1 MWRII
6 RISGGN
12 VLGCFAQ
19 RLRGL
24 SGARPALVELG
35 LRPRGSIQTGALMNQ
50 LLAMRAFRCIVEC
63 HGFSAAAERLDTTHS
78 TISRQL
84 QQLEA
89 ELGTR
94 LINRNTRRF
103 SLTTAGQQYYA
114 ACVDI
119 LERLDQAAVAVA
131 QAHESPSGVLRISA
145 PMVIGTLEL
154 ANWLPAFQQRY
165 PEIEVDLSCDDRFV
179 DLIAEGFDVAL
190 RICGALE
197 DSSLVARLLTVS
209 PMLLVAS
216 PAYVARHGLVRQIR
230 ELAEHQMLGF
240 TAGSDWL
247 LTDSHGATTPVNPQG
262 RFKTDSISSLHAA
275 ALAGVG
281 IAAFTRA
288 TVQDD
293 LLSGRLVHILPDCSL
308 GQRHYYALYPH
319 ARHVALKVKVFVEF
333 MAEHYR
339 NITAPLR

>member
-1 MWRII
+1 
-6 RISGGN
+6 
-12 VLGCFAQ
+12 
-19 RLRGL
+19 
-24 SGARPALVELG
+24 
-35 LRPRGSIQTGALMNQ
+35 MNQ

-63 HGFSAAAERLDTTHS
+63 HGFTAAAERLDTTHS

-103 SLTTAGQQYYA
+103 SVTTAGQQYYA

-119 LERLDQAAVAVA
+119 LDRLDQAAVAVG
-131 QAHESPSGVLRISA
+131 QAHETPSGVLRVSA
-145 PMVIGTLEL
+145 PVVIGTLEL

-190 RICGALE
+190 RICGPLD

-209 PMLLVAS
+209 DMLLVAS
-216 PAYVARHGLVRQIR
+216 PAYVARHGLVRQVR
-230 ELAEHQMLGF
+230 ELAEHQLLAF
-240 TAGSDWL
+240 AAGSDWAL
-247 LTDSHGATTPVNPQG
+247 ADARGVNTQIRANG
-262 RFKTDSISSLHAA
+262 RFKADSISSLHAA

-293 LLSGRLVHILPDCSL
+293 LLSGRLVQILPNYTL

-333 MAEHYR
+333 MTEHYR
-339 NITAPLR
+339 GISPVLR